1 MTMIA
6 ESNRHTITA
15 LVEDKPGVLNRVASM
30 FRRRGFNISSL
41 AVGNSEI
48 PNLSRMTFVVEGD
61 SRTVEQ
67 VTKHL
72 HKLID
77 VIKVS
82 DISDDNAVAR
92 ELALI
97 RVHTDTHTR
106 SDVMQIVDLFRA
118 HVIDVAADSLI
129 VEVVGDEEKVDALQN
144 LLDPYGVMEV
154 MRTGIVAMTR
164 GMNANSGAGRQE
176 ERQQLRQ
183 NYIQRN
189 RKCVERVISC
199 Q

>member
-1 MTMIA
+1 MTMTA

-77 VIKVS
+77 VVKVS

-97 RVHTDTHTR
+97 RVHTDTHSR
-106 SDVMQIVDLFRA
+106 IEVMQIVDLFRA
-118 HVIDVAADSLI
+118 HVIDVASDSVI

-164 GMNANSGAGRQE
+164 GMNTNVSRSRRNGSGVGRQTFNE
-176 ERQQLRQ
+176 TGS
-183 NYIQRN
+183 
-189 RKCVERVISC
+189 V
-199 Q
+199 

>member
-6 ESNRHTITA
+6 EANRHTITA

-82 DISDDNAVAR
+82 DISEDNAVAR
-92 ELALI
+92 ELALM
-97 RVHTDTHTR
+97 RVQTTSQTR

-118 HVIDVAADSLI
+118 HVIDVSSDSLI

-144 LLDPYGVMEV
+144 LLGPYGVLEV

-164 GMNANSGAGRQE
+164 GMDTNSSGGGR
-176 ERQQLRQ
+176 
-183 NYIQRN
+183 RN
-189 RKCVERVISC
+189 GSSSRRPTFTETGSV
-199 Q
+199 

>member
-77 VIKVS
+77 VIRVS

-97 RVHTDTHTR
+97 RVHTSSQTR
-106 SDVMQIVDLFRA
+106 SEVMQIVDLFRA
-118 HVIDVAADSLI
+118 NVIDVASDSMI

-144 LLDPYGVMEV
+144 LLSPYGLMEV

-164 GMNANSGAGRQE
+164 GMNANGSGGR
-176 ERQQLRQ
+176 
-183 NYIQRN
+183 RN
-189 RKCVERVISC
+189 GRRSGRPMITESGSV
-199 Q
+199 

>member
-6 ESNRHTITA
+6 ETNRHTITA

-77 VIKVS
+77 VIRVS

-97 RVHTDTHTR
+97 RVHTSSQTR
-106 SDVMQIVDLFRA
+106 SEVMQIVDLFRA
-118 HVIDVAADSLI
+118 NVIDVANDSLI

-144 LLDPYGVMEV
+144 LLAPYGVMEV

-164 GMNANSGAGRQE
+164 GMNANGGGSRRDGGSSRRPTFNESGS
-176 ERQQLRQ
+176 
-183 NYIQRN
+183 
-189 RKCVERVISC
+189 V
-199 Q
+199 

>member
-1 MTMIA
+1 MMT
-6 ESNRHTITA
+6 STVNKHTITA

-82 DISDDNAVAR
+82 DISNDNAITR

-97 RVHTDTHTR
+97 RVKTSMHTR
-106 SDVMQIVDLFRA
+106 GEVMQIVEMFRA
-118 HVIDVAADSLI
+118 HIIDVSPDSVI
-129 VEVVGDEEKVDALQN
+129 IEVVGNEDKVDALQN
-144 LLDPYGVMEV
+144 LLYSYGITEV
-154 MRTGIVAMTR
+154 MRTGVVAMTR
-164 GMNANSGAGRQE
+164 GMKSGRQAY
-176 ERQQLRQ
+176 
-183 NYIQRN
+183 NRN
-189 RKCVERVISC
+189 GSARSVFTETGSV
-199 Q
+199 

>member
-118 HVIDVAADSLI
+118 HVIDVSADSLI

-164 GMNANSGAGRQE
+164 GMNTNSGGGGR
-176 ERQQLRQ
+176 
-183 NYIQRN
+183 RN
-189 RKCVERVISC
+189 GSNSSRTTFNETGSV
-199 Q
+199 

>member
-6 ESNRHTITA
+6 EANRHTITA

-106 SDVMQIVDLFRA
+106 SEVMQIVDLFRA

-164 GMNANSGAGRQE
+164 GMNAGSGSSSRRNGSNSGRTTFNETGS
-176 ERQQLRQ
+176 
-183 NYIQRN
+183 
-189 RKCVERVISC
+189 V
-199 Q
+199 

>member
-1 MTMIA
+1 MTMTA
-6 ESNRHTITA
+6 TTNRHTITA

-82 DISDDNAVAR
+82 DISDDNAVTR

-97 RVHTDTHTR
+97 RVHTTSQSR

-118 HVIDVAADSLI
+118 HVIDVAVDSVI
-129 VEVVGDEEKVDALQN
+129 VEVVGDEEKVDALQS
-144 LLDPYGVMEV
+144 LLAPYGVTEV

-164 GMNANSGAGRQE
+164 GANPNLNGGRSRNGNGGSG
-176 ERQQLRQ
+176 
-183 NYIQRN
+183 
-189 RKCVERVISC
+189 RKPAFTETGSV
-199 Q
+199 

>member
-6 ESNRHTITA
+6 EETNRHTITA

-106 SDVMQIVDLFRA
+106 SEVMQIVDLFRA

-144 LLDPYGVMEV
+144 LMDPYGVMEV

-164 GMNANSGAGRQE
+164 GMSTGGSGSRRNGASIGRPTFSE
-176 ERQQLRQ
+176 TGS
-183 NYIQRN
+183 
-189 RKCVERVISC
+189 V
-199 Q
+199 

>member
-6 ESNRHTITA
+6 EETNRHTITA

-106 SDVMQIVDLFRA
+106 SEVMQIVDLFRA

-164 GMNANSGAGRQE
+164 GMNAGNDASSRRNGSSGRTSFNETGS
-176 ERQQLRQ
+176 
-183 NYIQRN
+183 
-189 RKCVERVISC
+189 V
-199 Q
+199 

>member
-1 MTMIA
+1 MAMIA
-6 ESNRHTITA
+6 PSVNKHTITA

-77 VIKVS
+77 VVKVA
-82 DISDDNAVAR
+82 DISDDNAVTR

-97 RVHTDTHTR
+97 RVRTTSHTR
-106 SDVMQIVDLFRA
+106 GEVMQITDLFRA
-118 HVIDVAADSLI
+118 HVIDVSPESVI
-129 VEVVGDEEKVDALQN
+129 IEVVGDDEKVDALQA
-144 LLDPYGVMEV
+144 LLAPFGVVEV

-164 GMNANSGAGRQE
+164 GMTLTRESRRNGRARMPAITE
-176 ERQQLRQ
+176 TGS
-183 NYIQRN
+183 
-189 RKCVERVISC
+189 V
-199 Q
+199 

>member
-118 HVIDVAADSLI
+118 HVIDVSAESLVVEITGEEEKLENFTELVRPFGI
-129 VEVVGDEEKVDALQN
+129 VEMV
-144 LLDPYGVMEV
+144 
-154 MRTGIVAMTR
+154 RTGMIALGR
-164 GMNANSGAGRQE
+164 GGHTLKDEGFKPNRSRAAAR
-176 ERQQLRQ
+176 
-183 NYIQRN
+183 RN
-189 RKCVERVISC
+189 VL
-199 Q
+199 

>member
-6 ESNRHTITA
+6 EANRHTITA

-97 RVHTDTHTR
+97 RVHTDTHSR
-106 SDVMQIVDLFRA
+106 SEVMQIVDLFRA

-164 GMNANSGAGRQE
+164 GMNANNDASSRRNGSSGRTTFSETGS
-176 ERQQLRQ
+176 
-183 NYIQRN
+183 
-189 RKCVERVISC
+189 V
-199 Q
+199 

>member
-6 ESNRHTITA
+6 EANRHTITA

-97 RVHTDTHTR
+97 RVHTDTQTR

-164 GMNANSGAGRQE
+164 GMGANGSRSRRNGSGAGRQTFNE
-176 ERQQLRQ
+176 TGS
-183 NYIQRN
+183 
-189 RKCVERVISC
+189 V
-199 Q
+199 

>member
-1 MTMIA
+1 MTTIA
-6 ESNRHTITA
+6 EASRHTITA

-41 AVGNSEI
+41 AVGNSEV

-97 RVHTDTHTR
+97 RVHTDMHTR
-106 SDVMQIVDLFRA
+106 SEVMQIVDLFRA

-129 VEVVGDEEKVDALQN
+129 VEVVGDEEKVNALQN
-144 LLDPYGVMEV
+144 LLNPYGVMEV

-164 GMNANSGAGRQE
+164 GMNANIAAGSRRNGSGAGRQTFNE
-176 ERQQLRQ
+176 TGS
-183 NYIQRN
+183 
-189 RKCVERVISC
+189 V
-199 Q
+199 

>member
-6 ESNRHTITA
+6 EETNRHTITA

-82 DISDDNAVAR
+82 DISEDNAVAR

-106 SDVMQIVDLFRA
+106 SEVMQIVDLFRA

-144 LLDPYGVMEV
+144 LMEPYGVMEV

-164 GMNANSGAGRQE
+164 GMNTGGSGSRRNGTSAGRPAFSE
-176 ERQQLRQ
+176 TGS
-183 NYIQRN
+183 
-189 RKCVERVISC
+189 V
-199 Q
+199 